1 MKRIIITGTSRGIGF
16 EMVKL
21 LAQQDCEILAL
32 SRNDQPV
39 KELNL
44 DNVTTFSF
52 DLSSAEDLTKVEGFL
67 KDNWKRVDVLINNA
81 GKLVNKN
88 FEEITSEELMAVYQ
102 TNTLGAF
109 QLTQKVVPFMK
120 TDGHVVNISTMGGV
134 QGSVKFPGLAAYS
147 SSKAAIITLTELLA
161 EEYKE
166 KGPAFNVLAL
176 GAVKTE
182 MLEEAF
188 PGYEPPTTAEEMAA
202 YIVDFALTGNK
213 YYNGKLLQVSNS
225 TP

>member
-120 TDGHVVNISTMGGV
+120 TMG
-134 QGSVKFPGLAAYS
+134 
-147 SSKAAIITLTELLA
+147 
-161 EEYKE
+161 
-166 KGPAFNVLAL
+166 
-176 GAVKTE
+176 
-182 MLEEAF
+182 MW
-188 PGYEPPTTAEEMAA
+188 
-202 YIVDFALTGNK
+202 
-213 YYNGKLLQVSNS
+213 
-225 TP
+225 